1 MISLTRWG
9 AAAALLDAATYIFG
23 FALLTTV
30 LASSGYGSDGADP
43 AQIVAFLVENTG
55 LMTVWNLAIYVVN
68 GLALALLAVALWH
81 KFRPAAPGLA
91 QVVLTFGALWATLV
105 VGAGMVA
112 NVGLAEVASRY
123 ATDPEEAVRM
133 WEIIL
138 MVENG
143 LGGGNEIAGGVWA
156 ILVGAAVLTTGMMSR
171 WLGWLSLVIGV
182 SGLLTVLPGLGDTA
196 GAIFGL
202 GYIVWFVWVGIALLR
217 DRG

>member
-1 MISLTRWG
+1 MSLRKMG

-23 FALLTTV
+23 FVLLTTL
-30 LASSGYGSDGADP
+30 LAPSGYGTEGADS
-43 AQIVAFLVENTG
+43 AQIVAFLAENSA
-55 LMTVWNLAIYVVN
+55 LMIVWNLAIYVVN

-81 KFRPAAPGLA
+81 RFRRAAPGLA

-112 NVGLAEVASRY
+112 NVGLAEVVARY
-123 ATDPEEAVRM
+123 ATDPDEAVRM
-133 WEIIL
+133 WEIVD

-156 ILVGAAVLTTGMMSR
+156 ILVAAAALVTGLFSR
-171 WLGWLSLVIGV
+171 WFGWFSLVIGV
-182 SGLLTVLPGLGDTA
+182 AGLLTVVPPLRDVA
-196 GAIFGL
+196 GALFGL

-217 DRG
+217 SRA